1 MTGEEFPMFGM
12 KRREFITLVG
22 GAAATWPLA
31 ARAQQPASRT
41 IGYLSPRSRDFEEN
55 VLLPAFRQGLSE
67 TGFLV
72 GNNLRIEYRWAEG
85 QYDRLPALAA
95 DLVANSVELIVT
107 TGGPQ
112 PFRAVRRLSNTIP
125 LVFTS
130 GSDPVVDGLVDRLD
144 RPSGNV
150 TGVHAFV
157 TSLSPKRLEL
167 LRELVPKA
175 RTIAFLVNPTSQVAE
190 MQITQVQ
197 EAGRTFGQEIFIVNA
212 STDREIEPAFV
223 ALVQRGAGAL
233 LMMADTFFQVSRDRL
248 VALAARYAV
257 PAMYE
262 WPEFVKA
269 GGLISYSTVRSEYAR
284 QVGIYA
290 GRILNGAK
298 PADLPVV
305 QSTRF
310 ELAINLK
317 TAKALG
323 LTIPQTLLVAADEV
337 IE

>member
-1 MTGEEFPMFGM
+1 MSRM
-12 KRREFITLVG
+12 RRRDFITLLS
-22 GAAATWPLA
+22 GAAVAWPFS
-31 ARAQQPASRT
+31 ARPQQPAPRT
-41 IGYLSPRSRDFEEN
+41 IGYLSLRSRDFEED

-85 QYDRLPALAA
+85 QYDRLPALAV
-95 DLVANSVELIVT
+95 DLVASSVELIVT

-112 PFRAVRRLSNTIP
+112 PFRAVRRLTNTIP

-130 GSDPVVDGLVDRLD
+130 GSDPVGDGLVDRLD
-144 RPSGNV
+144 RPSGNA

-197 EAGRTFGQEIFIVNA
+197 EAGRTFGQEIFILNA

-248 VALAARYAV
+248 VALAARYAI

-310 ELAINLK
+310 ELVINLK
-317 TAKALG
+317 TAKELG
-323 LTIPQTLLVAADEV
+323 LTVPDKLLVAADEV

>member
-1 MTGEEFPMFGM
+1 MSRM
-12 KRREFITLVG
+12 RRRDFITLLS
-22 GAAATWPLA
+22 GAAVAWPFS
-31 ARAQQPASRT
+31 ARPQQPAPRT
-41 IGYLSPRSRDFEEN
+41 IGYLSPRSRDFEED

-85 QYDRLPALAA
+85 QYDRLPALAV
-95 DLVANSVELIVT
+95 DLVASSVELIVT

-112 PFRAVRRLSNTIP
+112 PFRAVRRLTNTIP

-130 GSDPVVDGLVDRLD
+130 GSDPVGDGLVDRLD
-144 RPSGNV
+144 RPSGNA

-190 MQITQVQ
+190 MQMTQVQ
-197 EAGRTFGQEIFIVNA
+197 EAGRTFGQEIFILNA

-310 ELAINLK
+310 ELVINLK

-323 LTIPQTLLVAADEV
+323 LTVPDKLLVAADEV

>member
-1 MTGEEFPMFGM
+1 MSRM
-12 KRREFITLVG
+12 RRRDFITLLS
-22 GAAATWPLA
+22 GAAVAWPFS
-31 ARAQQPASRT
+31 ARPQQPAPRT
-41 IGYLSPRSRDFEEN
+41 IGYLSPRSRDFEED

-85 QYDRLPALAA
+85 QYDRLPALAV
-95 DLVANSVELIVT
+95 DLVASSVELIVT

-112 PFRAVRRLSNTIP
+112 PFRAVRRLTNTIP

-144 RPSGNV
+144 RPSGNA

-310 ELAINLK
+310 ELVINLK
-317 TAKALG
+317 TAKELG
-323 LTIPQTLLVAADEV
+323 LTVPDKLLVAAAEV

>member
-1 MTGEEFPMFGM
+1 MSRM
-12 KRREFITLVG
+12 RRRDFITLLS
-22 GAAATWPLA
+22 GAAVAWPFS
-31 ARAQQPASRT
+31 ARPQQPAPRT
-41 IGYLSPRSRDFEEN
+41 IGYLSPRSRDFEED

-85 QYDRLPALAA
+85 QYDRLPALAV
-95 DLVANSVELIVT
+95 DLVASSVELIVT

-112 PFRAVRRLSNTIP
+112 PFRAVRRLTNTIP

-130 GSDPVVDGLVDRLD
+130 GSDPVGDGLVDRLD
-144 RPSGNV
+144 RPSGNA

-197 EAGRTFGQEIFIVNA
+197 EAGRTFGQEIFILNA

-248 VALAARYAV
+248 VALAARYAI

-310 ELAINLK
+310 ELVINLK

-337 IE
+337 ID

>member
-1 MTGEEFPMFGM
+1 MVHAT
-12 KRREFITLVG
+12 RRQLITLLG
-22 GAAATWPLA
+22 GTAAAWPLA

-130 GSDPVVDGLVDRLD
+130 GSDPVGDGLVDRLD
-144 RPSGNV
+144 RPSGNA

-212 STDREIEPAFV
+212 STDREIESAFV
-223 ALVQRGAGAL
+223 ALVQHGAGAL

>member
-1 MTGEEFPMFGM
+1 MSRM
-12 KRREFITLVG
+12 RRRDFITLLS
-22 GAAATWPLA
+22 GAAVAWPFS
-31 ARAQQPASRT
+31 ARPQQPAPRT
-41 IGYLSPRSRDFEEN
+41 IGYLSPRSRDFEED

-85 QYDRLPALAA
+85 QYDRLPALAV
-95 DLVANSVELIVT
+95 DLVASSVELIVT

-112 PFRAVRRLSNTIP
+112 PFRAVRRLTNTIP

-130 GSDPVVDGLVDRLD
+130 GSDPVGDGLVDRLD
-144 RPSGNV
+144 RPSGNA

-197 EAGRTFGQEIFIVNA
+197 EAGRTFGQEIFILNA

-248 VALAARYAV
+248 VALAARYAI

-310 ELAINLK
+310 ELVINLK
-317 TAKALG
+317 TAKELG
-323 LTIPQTLLVAADEV
+323 LTVPDKLLVAAAEV

>member
-1 MTGEEFPMFGM
+1 MSRM
-12 KRREFITLVG
+12 RRRDFITLLS
-22 GAAATWPLA
+22 GAAVAWPFA
-31 ARAQQPASRT
+31 ARAQQAASRT
-41 IGYLSPRSRDFEEN
+41 IGSLSPRSSDFEEN

-85 QYDRLPALAA
+85 QYDRLPALAV
-95 DLVANSVELIVT
+95 DLVASSVELIVT

-112 PFRAVRRLSNTIP
+112 PFRAVRRLTNTIP

-130 GSDPVVDGLVDRLD
+130 GSDPVGDGLVDRLD
-144 RPSGNV
+144 RPSGNA

-197 EAGRTFGQEIFIVNA
+197 EAGRTFGQEIFILNA

-257 PAMYE
+257 PVMYE

-310 ELAINLK
+310 ELVINLK

-337 IE
+337 ID

>member
-1 MTGEEFPMFGM
+1 DRRR
-12 KRREFITLVG
+12 RREFISLLG
-22 GAAATWPLA
+22 GAAAAWPLA

-41 IGYLSPRSRDFEEN
+41 IGYLSPRSRGFEEE

-72 GNNLRIEYRWAEG
+72 GKNLRIEYRFAEG
-85 QYDRLPALAA
+85 RYERLLALAA
-95 DLVANSVELIVT
+95 DLVASSVELIVT

-112 PFRAVRRLSNTIP
+112 PFRAVRRLSNTMP

-130 GSDPVVDGLVDRLD
+130 GSDPVADGLVDRLD
-144 RPSGNV
+144 RPGGNV

-157 TSLSPKRLEL
+157 TSLGPKRLEL

-175 RTIAFLVNPTSQVAE
+175 RTIAFLANSASQVAE
-190 MQITQVQ
+190 MQTTQIR
-197 EAGRTFGQEIFIVNA
+197 EAGRALGQEILVLNA
-212 STDREIEPAFV
+212 STEREIEPAFV

-233 LMMADTFFQVSRDRL
+233 LMSGDTFFQVARDRL
-248 VALAARYAV
+248 VALAARHAV
-257 PAMYE
+257 PVMYE

-284 QVGIYA
+284 QIGIYA
-290 GRILNGAK
+290 GRILNGAR

-305 QSTRF
+305 QSARF
-310 ELAINLK
+310 ELVINLK

>member
-1 MTGEEFPMFGM
+1 M
-12 KRREFITLVG
+12 
-22 GAAATWPLA
+22 
-31 ARAQQPASRT
+31 
-41 IGYLSPRSRDFEEN
+41 
-55 VLLPAFRQGLSE
+55 
-67 TGFLV
+67 
-72 GNNLRIEYRWAEG
+72 
-85 QYDRLPALAA
+85 
-95 DLVANSVELIVT
+95 
-107 TGGPQ
+107 
-112 PFRAVRRLSNTIP
+112 
-125 LVFTS
+125 
-130 GSDPVVDGLVDRLD
+130 
-144 RPSGNV
+144 
-150 TGVHAFV
+150 
-157 TSLSPKRLEL
+157 TSLGPKRLEL

-175 RTIAFLVNPTSQVAE
+175 RTIAFLVNSTSQVAE

-257 PAMYE
+257 PVMYE